1 MKTLILSNNP
11 LTQKNKLVFEGN
23 FYYLQN
29 NNLLDILLKARDYVH
44 LGHELLT
51 HPLTGSIKPSETMY
65 KSIIL
70 SHKAKETVDMASLEK
85 IENCIIITKKMLSD
99 SKIIVY
105 PDDIKDDFQ
114 LIDFSLL
121 KTGLESI
128 NQFC

>member
-11 LTQKNKLVFEGN
+11 LTQKNPLVYKGDFC
-23 FYYLQN
+23 YIQN
-29 NNLLDILLKARDYVH
+29 SNLLEILLKARDYIH

-70 SHKAKETVDMASLEK
+70 SHKAKEAVDIASLEK
-85 IENCIIITKKMLSD
+85 IENCITITKKMLSD

-105 PDDIKDDFQ
+105 PDDIKEDFQ

-128 NQFC
+128 NQFY

>member
-11 LTQKNKLVFEGN
+11 LTQKDQLVYEGD
-23 FYYLQN
+23 FCYSQN
-29 NNLLDILLKARDYVH
+29 SSLLEILLKARDYIH

-70 SHKAKETVDMASLEK
+70 SHKAKMTVDIASLEK
-85 IENCIIITKKMLSD
+85 IENCIGITQKMLSD

-105 PDDIKDDFQ
+105 PEDIKEDFQ

-128 NQFC
+128 NQFY

>member
-11 LTQKNKLVFEGN
+11 LTQKNTLVFEGN
-23 FYYLQN
+23 FHYLQN
-29 NNLLDILLKARDYVH
+29 KTLLEILLQARDYVH

-70 SHKAKETVDMASLEK
+70 SHKAKETVDLASLEK
-85 IENCIIITKKMLSD
+85 IENCIAITKKMLSD

>member
-11 LTQKNKLVFEGN
+11 LTQKNPLVYKGDFC
-23 FYYLQN
+23 YIQN
-29 NNLLDILLKARDYVH
+29 SNLLEILLKARDYIH

-70 SHKAKETVDMASLEK
+70 SHKAKEAVDIASLEK
-85 IENCIIITKKMLSD
+85 IENCITITKKMLSD

-105 PDDIKDDFQ
+105 PDDIKEDFQ
-114 LIDFSLL
+114 LIDLSLL

-128 NQFC
+128 NQFY